1 MVDDY
6 FNIRKTTSDFNFD
19 FIKFLN
25 SMDTQKKRNQ
35 RDVVN
40 FK

>member
-6 FNIRKTTSDFNFD
+6 FNIRKTTSDFN